1 MSGVPS
7 APSES
12 SGCPEP
18 GADQHEALDAPALRA
33 LLAQRE
39 QQLAEQSAALQAWTH
54 AVSHDLRAPLRHITS
69 FGPLVREL
77 LQDAPGLD
85 AATRQEA
92 LDFLATMDQSARRMG
107 RMFDGLLQL
116 ARIARAPFTPQA
128 VDLGALVHEVR
139 EALAPRCEGR
149 ALQWQVEGPW
159 PAVQGDAALLRQMLA
174 ELLGNAL
181 KFSQGCSPARIGVQA
196 ERGAHGQCT
205 LRVQDNGVGFDPARA
220 QALFGIFQ
228 RLHRESE
235 FDGVGCG
242 LAAVRAIAQRHGGSV
257 SVQAAPGA
265 GCTVSVCWPAEML

>member
-69 FGPLVREL
+69 FGPLVHEL
-77 LQDAPGLD
+77 LQEAPGLD

-92 LDFLATMDQSARRMG
+92 LEFLATMDQSARRMG
-107 RMFDGLLQL
+107 RMLDGLLQL
-116 ARIARAPFTPQA
+116 ARIARAPFTPQT

-139 EALAPRCEGR
+139 EALAPRCADR
-149 ALQWQVEGPW
+149 TVQWQADGPW
-159 PAVQGDAALLRQMLA
+159 PTVQGDPALLRQLLA
-174 ELLGNAL
+174 ELIGNAL
-181 KFSQGCSPARIGVQA
+181 KFTQARSPAQIRVTA
-196 ERGAHGQCT
+196 ECGADGHCT
-205 LRVQDNGVGFDPARA
+205 LCVQDNGVGFDPARA

-257 SVQAAPGA
+257 SAQAAPGA
-265 GCTVSVCWPAEML
+265 GCTVSVCWPY